1 MSNTMNDET
10 SIGTLMAEQVER
22 LLSREVTRERLIAVE
37 QGTFDTPL
45 WQALEEMGITLALAP
60 ESAAGAGL
68 SWQDAEPTLRAAGS
82 WAAPVPLGESLL
94 ATWALGSVGLEIPE
108 GPIAVAEG
116 VFRLDHNQHISG
128 TDALVPWIQ
137 HCQHLVVVAEQS
149 GQRFVC
155 LLNRDEVSL
164 ETVETFARIP
174 SSRVVASGATPVAI
188 AAADN
193 IIGELGLLPALATL
207 RTVQIAGV
215 LDRLLA
221 LCVEY
226 GNTREQFGRPIGK
239 FQAIQHLIAD
249 MAAQTAA
256 AQVAGLYAC
265 RQIDKGN
272 GEYGAAIAKA
282 RGGLAA
288 TRGAEAAHQIFGA
301 MGFTDENILHY
312 YSRRL
317 WQWRDEAGS
326 EHWWAER
333 LGRRVLAQ
341 SGDEL
346 WRGISG

>member
-1 MSNTMNDET
+1 MSNAMNNEA

-22 LLSREVTRERLIAVE
+22 LLSREVSRERLVAVE
-37 QGTFDTPL
+37 QGTFDTTL
-45 WQALEEMGITLALAP
+45 WQALEELGITLALAP
-60 ESAAGAGL
+60 ESADGAGL
-68 SWQDAEPTLRAAGS
+68 CWQDAEPALRCAGS
-82 WAAPVPLGESLL
+82 WAAPVPLGETLL
-94 ATWALGSVGLEIPE
+94 AAWALGSAGIDIPE
-108 GPIAVAEG
+108 GPIAVAEV
-116 VFRLDHNQHISG
+116 VFNLDSSQRISG
-128 TDALVPWIQ
+128 IDPLVPWIE

-149 GQRFVC
+149 GQHFVC
-155 LLNRDEVSL
+155 LLKRDDLSL
-164 ETVETFARIP
+164 ESVETFARIP
-174 SSRVVASGATPVAI
+174 SSRVAASAVTPVAI
-188 AAADN
+188 AAADG
-193 IIGELGLLPALATL
+193 ITGELGLLPAIATL

-272 GEYGAAIAKA
+272 GDYGAAIAKA
-282 RGGLAA
+282 RVGLAA

-301 MGFTDENILHY
+301 MGFTDEHILHY

-333 LGRRVLAQ
+333 LGRRVLASQ
-341 SGDEL
+341 GGQL
-346 WRGISG
+346 WAAIAG